1 MLRAPL
7 WVSVLLVLVIIGL
20 GVYAYFTTPLPFG
33 LSSVIRT
40 PGGAN
45 VAPAPSSGPQGARTA
60 AGQTLVLGSTSVVV
74 EAVQRNQDLASGGRG
89 GPAGSFTVVQISIQ
103 NDGGT
108 SLVPQASDFVLLDEQ
123 GRTYSLDQ
131 EATRSVNTAAKHR
144 AAFDA
149 TVPPGS
155 RTTTLLAFE
164 MAPDATAASL
174 RVTLGSG
181 DVELPR

>member
-1 MLRAPL
+1 MARTPL
-7 WVSVLLVLVIIGL
+7 WVFVLLVLVIIGV
-20 GVYAYFTTPLPFG
+20 GVYAFFTTPLPFG

-40 PGGAN
+40 PGGVN
-45 VAPAPSSGPQGARTA
+45 VAPVAPSGPQGTRTA
-60 AGQTLVLGSTSVVV
+60 AGQTLVLGSTSIMV
-74 EAVQRNQDLASGGRG
+74 EAVQRNQDLATGGR
-89 GPAGSFTVVQISIQ
+89 GPAGSFTVIQISIQ

-108 SLVPQASDFVLLDEQ
+108 SLVPQASDFLLVDEQ
-123 GRTYSLDQ
+123 GRTYRLDQ

-149 TVPPGS
+149 TVPPGG

-164 MAPDATAASL
+164 MAPDATPVGL